1 MIKYQP
7 SNNKQNIYVIGLF
20 LLTLLF
26 SQINIPFISSGSLPD
41 YLVAW
46 SVGVMLLNNKQY
58 GILTI
63 FFAGLIA
70 DILIGQIIG
79 QYAFTFILTYA
90 ILFFIQKMFAI
101 QSYKQRT
108 VTGIILV
115 IVALLTTSITSTTY
129 QTNFHETSI
138 LLKLIT
144 TIITF
149 LVYQL
154 IIYIKL
160 KEN

>member
-70 DILIGQIIG
+70 DIFIG

-108 VTGIILV
+108 ITGIILV
-115 IVALLTTSITSTTY
+115 IVALLTTNITSTTY